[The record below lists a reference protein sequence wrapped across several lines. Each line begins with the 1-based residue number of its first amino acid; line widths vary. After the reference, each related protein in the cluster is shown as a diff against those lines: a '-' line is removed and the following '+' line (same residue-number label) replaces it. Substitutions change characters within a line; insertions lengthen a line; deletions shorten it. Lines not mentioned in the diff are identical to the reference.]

1 MFCIEELAIW
11 QCVTMFVALGILK
24 LLSADIPREDKKK

>member
-11 QCVTMFVALGILK
+11 QCITMFAALGILK
-24 LLSADIPREDKKK
+24 LLSTDIPMEDKKK